1 MSAPAAK
8 TRSQSG
14 FLPQPRRGPAP
25 VNVVFD
31 NLGTYAEGMRTTVSL
46 TLLSFATAM
55 VVGTVVAAFRVSP
68 VPPLRWAGA
77 TYVELVRN
85 TPLAV
90 LFVLFYFGVTKVG
103 IIYGAFTSA
112 VIVLGAYTSAFVAE
126 TVRSGVNAVS
136 TGQAE
141 AARALGLTFPEVL
154 RIVVLPQAFRTVVAP
169 LGNLFIALTKNSSV
183 ASVISVLELTEVA
196 DRLNT
201 ETARPIPVF
210 LGAAVAYLLLT
221 LPSGWAVGA
230 IERRV
235 AIKR

>member
-1 MSAPAAK
+1 M
-8 TRSQSG
+8 
-14 FLPQPRRGPAP
+14 
-25 VNVVFD
+25 NVVLD

-46 TLLSFATAM
+46 TLLSFAAAM

-68 VPPLRWAGA
+68 IPPLRWAGT

-90 LFVLFYFGVTKVG
+90 HFVLFYFGLTKVG
-103 IIYGAFTSA
+103 VRYGVFTSA
-112 VIVLGAYTSAFVAE
+112 VIVLAMYTSSFVAE
-126 TVRSGVNAVS
+126 TVRSGVNAVA

-141 AARALGLTFPEVL
+141 AARSLGLTFTEVL
-154 RIVVLPQAFRTVVAP
+154 LVVVLPQAFRTVVAP

-183 ASVISVLELTEVA
+183 ASVISVLEITEVA

-201 ETARPIPVF
+201 NTARPIPVF
-210 LGAAVAYLLLT
+210 LGAAFAYLLLT

>member
-1 MSAPAAK
+1 
-8 TRSQSG
+8 
-14 FLPQPRRGPAP
+14 L
-25 VNVVFD
+25 NVVLD

-46 TLLSFATAM
+46 TLLSFVAAM

-68 VPPLRWAGA
+68 VPTLRWAGA
-77 TYVELVRN
+77 AWVELVRN

-90 LFVLFYFGVTKVG
+90 LFVLFFFGLTKVG
-103 IIYGAFTSA
+103 VRYGLFTSA

-126 TVRSGVNAVS
+126 TVRSGVNAVA

-141 AARALGLTFPEVL
+141 AARALGMTFPQVL

-169 LGNLFIALTKNSSV
+169 LGNLFIALTKNSSI
-183 ASVISVLELTEVA
+183 ASVISVLEITEVA

-201 ETARPIPVF
+201 ATARPIPVF
-210 LGAAVAYLLLT
+210 LGAAMAYVVLT

>member
-1 MSAPAAK
+1 
-8 TRSQSG
+8 
-14 FLPQPRRGPAP
+14 
-25 VNVVFD
+25 
-31 NLGTYAEGMRTTVSL
+31 MRTTVSL
-46 TLLSFATAM
+46 TMLSFAAAV

-90 LFVLFYFGVTKVG
+90 QFVIFFFGFTKLG
-103 IIYGAFTSA
+103 IRYGAFASS
-112 VIVLGAYTSAFVAE
+112 VIVLGTYTSAFVAE
-126 TVRSGVNAVS
+126 TVRSGINAVAS
-136 TGQAE
+136 GQAE
-141 AARALGLTFPEVL
+141 AARALGLTFPQVL
-154 RIVVLPQAFRTVVAP
+154 GIVILPQAFRTVVAP

-183 ASVISVLELTEVA
+183 ASVISVLEITEVA

-201 ETARPIPVF
+201 ATARPIPVF
-210 LGAAVAYLLLT
+210 LGAAVAYVILT